1 MQNKLKTLLIKFDE
15 ILGSI
20 GTEYIED
27 ENEEGKCHIEVNTIS
42 DIDLEDL
49 RKIYDELERLHYEE
63 KSDR

>member
-1 MQNKLKTLLIKFDE
+1 MISDLDKLLTRFDE

-49 RKIYDELERLHYEE
+49 RNIYNELEKIKEQI
-63 KSDR
+63 